1 MNSINVAADGILE
14 LDGTPLPNVMVTAA
28 AGAGGK
34 AKLDSQ
40 QREGATG
47 ADHVFDGW
55 EDWELRLALE
65 ISEPREGGSER
76 YAALAAL
83 RQAQRR
89 LDGELPAAY
98 LLTGRLP
105 QALGVSNV
113 IITALEDVDDDSGRD
128 AIWVTLVLLETD
140 PIDNTVQQQAAARA
154 AAPPPAAPY
163 AADAAEV
170 ISPAAPAAPETGL
183 SADELAVLD
192 GVDEAAAR
200 GEIE

>member
-1 MNSINVAADGILE
+1 MNSIHVAANGILE
-14 LDGTPLPNVMVTAA
+14 LDGTPLPNVVVTAA

-65 ISEPREGGSER
+65 ISEPRDGGSER

-105 QALGVSNV
+105 QALAVSSV
-113 IITALEDVDDDSGRD
+113 LITAIEDLDDDSGRD
-128 AIWVTLVLLETD
+128 AIWLTLVLLETD
-140 PIDNTVQQQAAARA
+140 PVDNTVQQQAAARA
-154 AAPPPAAPY
+154 ATPPPAAPY
-163 AADAAEV
+163 ADEAA
-170 ISPAAPAAPETGL
+170 SPAAPVAPGSGL
-183 SADELAVLD
+183 SEELDALLD
-192 GVDEAAAR
+192 SVDAAAL